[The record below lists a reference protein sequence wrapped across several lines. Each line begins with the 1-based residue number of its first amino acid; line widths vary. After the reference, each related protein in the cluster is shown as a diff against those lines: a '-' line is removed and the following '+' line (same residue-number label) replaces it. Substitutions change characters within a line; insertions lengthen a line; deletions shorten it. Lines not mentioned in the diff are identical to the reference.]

1 MFTSIRLKIRKRGM
15 LSKKEQKVGIEV
27 GILYALLPAIFWGS
41 IVLISVKLG
50 GNAYQQTLGITLG
63 AFLFSIGAYMIK
75 MPELTPL
82 IFAVSIISGI
92 FWSIGQMNQLSS
104 VAFLG
109 VSKAVPLSTGMQ
121 LVSTTLFGVIVF
133 KEWQTMTVI
142 LIGSC
147 AILFIIAGVV
157 MTSLG
162 QKKSGGNEGGNF
174 KKGIIILL
182 ISTVGYVGY
191 VVILRWFH
199 IDGWSALVPQ
209 SVGMLLSSLAISLK
223 QDPFSKYTFRNI
235 IAGLVWSTGNLG
247 LLLAIP
253 LIGVAVSFSMS
264 QTGIVISTLGGIY
277 LLKEK
282 ASKTSFVIAGCL
294 MIIAGGVLLGF
305 TK

>member
-1 MFTSIRLKIRKRGM
+1 
-15 LSKKEQKVGIEV
+15 
-27 GILYALLPAIFWGS
+27 
-41 IVLISVKLG
+41 
-50 GNAYQQTLGITLG
+50 
-63 AFLFSIGAYMIK
+63 
-75 MPELTPL
+75 
-82 IFAVSIISGI
+82 
-92 FWSIGQMNQLSS
+92 
-104 VAFLG
+104 
-109 VSKAVPLSTGMQ
+109 
-121 LVSTTLFGVIVF
+121 
-133 KEWQTMTVI
+133 MTVI

-147 AILFIIAGVV
+147 AILLIIAGVV
-157 MTSLG
+157 LTSLG
-162 QKKSGGNEGGNF
+162 QKKNGGGNGGGNF
-174 KKGIIILL
+174 KKGIMILL

-223 QDPFSKYTFRNI
+223 QHPFSKYTFRNI

-282 ASKTSFVIAGCL
+282 ASRTSFVIAGCL

>member
-1 MFTSIRLKIRKRGM
+1 M
-15 LSKKEQKVGIEV
+15 LCKKDKEVGIEV

-63 AFLFSIGAYMIK
+63 AFLFSIVAFFIK

-82 IFAVSIISGI
+82 IFAVSVISGI

-121 LVSTTLFGVIVF
+121 LVSTTLFGVMVF

-147 AILFIIAGVV
+147 AILLIIAGVV

-162 QKKSGGNEGGNF
+162 QKKNGGEDGRGNF

-191 VVILRWFH
+191 VVILRWFD

-247 LLLAIP
+247 LLWP
-253 LIGVAVSFSMS
+253 FH
-264 QTGIVISTLGGIY
+264 
-277 LLKEK
+277 
-282 ASKTSFVIAGCL
+282 
-294 MIIAGGVLLGF
+294 
-305 TK
+305 

>member
-1 MFTSIRLKIRKRGM
+1 M
-15 LSKKEQKVGIEV
+15 LCKKDKKVGIEV

-63 AFLFSIGAYMIK
+63 AFLFSITAFFIK

-82 IFAVSIISGI
+82 IFAVSVISGI

-121 LVSTTLFGVIVF
+121 LVSTTLFGVMVF

-147 AILFIIAGVV
+147 AILLIIAGVV

-162 QKKSGGNEGGNF
+162 QKKNGGGNGRGNF

-191 VVILRWFH
+191 VVILRWFD

-282 ASKTSFVIAGCL
+282 ASRTSFVIAGCL

>member
-1 MFTSIRLKIRKRGM
+1 MRKREM
-15 LSKKEQKVGIEV
+15 LCKKEKKVGVEV

-63 AFLFSIGAYMIK
+63 AFLFSIAAFFIK

-82 IFAVSIISGI
+82 IFAVSVISGI
-92 FWSIGQMNQLSS
+92 FWSVGQMNQLSS

-147 AILFIIAGVV
+147 AILLIIAGVV
-157 MTSLG
+157 LTSLG
-162 QKKSGGNEGGNF
+162 QKKNGGGNGGGNF
-174 KKGIIILL
+174 KKGIMILL

-223 QDPFSKYTFRNI
+223 QHPFSKYTFRNI

-282 ASKTSFVIAGCL
+282 ASRTSFVIAGCL

>member
-1 MFTSIRLKIRKRGM
+1 M
-15 LSKKEQKVGIEV
+15 

-63 AFLFSIGAYMIK
+63 AFLFSITAFFIK

-82 IFAVSIISGI
+82 IFAVSVISGI

-121 LVSTTLFGVIVF
+121 LVSTTLFGVMVF

-147 AILFIIAGVV
+147 AILLIIAGVV

-162 QKKSGGNEGGNF
+162 QKKNGGGNGRGNF

-191 VVILRWFH
+191 VVILRWFD

-282 ASKTSFVIAGCL
+282 ASRTSFVIAGCL

>member
-1 MFTSIRLKIRKRGM
+1 M
-15 LSKKEQKVGIEV
+15 LCKKDKKVGIEV

-63 AFLFSIGAYMIK
+63 AFLFSIAAFLIK

-82 IFAVSIISGI
+82 IFAVSVISGI

-121 LVSTTLFGVIVF
+121 LVSTTLFGVMVF

-147 AILFIIAGVV
+147 AILLIIAGVV

-162 QKKSGGNEGGNF
+162 QKKNGGGGDGRGNF

-191 VVILRWFH
+191 VVILRWFD

-282 ASKTSFVIAGCL
+282 ASRKSFVIAGCL

>member
-1 MFTSIRLKIRKRGM
+1 M
-15 LSKKEQKVGIEV
+15 LCKKDKKVGIEV

-63 AFLFSIGAYMIK
+63 AFLFSIVAFFIK

-82 IFAVSIISGI
+82 IFAVSVISGI

-121 LVSTTLFGVIVF
+121 LVSTTLFGVMVF

-147 AILFIIAGVV
+147 AILLIIAGVV

-162 QKKSGGNEGGNF
+162 QKKNGGENGRGNF

-191 VVILRWFH
+191 VVILRWFD

-235 IAGLVWSTGNLG
+235 IAGLIWSTGNLG

-282 ASKTSFVIAGCL
+282 ASRTSFVIAGCL

>member
-1 MFTSIRLKIRKRGM
+1 
-15 LSKKEQKVGIEV
+15 
-27 GILYALLPAIFWGS
+27 
-41 IVLISVKLG
+41 
-50 GNAYQQTLGITLG
+50 
-63 AFLFSIGAYMIK
+63 

-82 IFAVSIISGI
+82 IFAVSVISGI

-121 LVSTTLFGVIVF
+121 LVSTTLFGVMVF

-147 AILFIIAGVV
+147 AILLIIAGVV
-157 MTSLG
+157 MASLG
-162 QKKSGGNEGGNF
+162 QKKNGGGDGRGNF

-191 VVILRWFH
+191 VVILRWFD

-277 LLKEK
+277 LLEDK
-282 ASKTSFVIAGCL
+282 AS
-294 MIIAGGVLLGF
+294 
-305 TK
+305 